1 MAYCSVGCVHGSVES
16 FTGQLDLGF
25 SGKYNNMHSV
35 EYSENELYA
44 FEIVTKSI
52 LVGCCGVSVEPQW
65 TAAQCVTVCA
75 VCSSY
80 LVCVCVS
87 LRVLCCVCQVLPAA
101 WLQHPLHLWYR
112 RVWDSNRDQGETQS
126 LLLTVV

>member
-35 EYSENELYA
+35 EYSENELCA

-65 TAAQCVTVCA
+65 TAAQCVTVYA

-80 LVCVCVS
+80 LVCVCACPSV
-87 LRVLCCVCQVLPAA
+87 CCVVCARFCRLRGYNTLYICGTDEYGTATETRVRRSLSC
-101 WLQHPLHLWYR
+101 LQ
-112 RVWDSNRDQGETQS
+112 
-126 LLLTVV
+126 